1 MQYSRVS
8 LSLRLASIVLGW
20 LGVFLVASGSP
31 DLFLRTAP
39 VLYLVGALPLAI
51 VTSLKIIIRNRM
63 AA

>member
-20 LGVFLVASGSP
+20 VGVFLVASGSP
-31 DLFLRTAP
+31 DLFLGTAQ
-39 VLYLVGALPLAI
+39 VIYVVGALPLAI
-51 VTSLKIIIRNRM
+51 VTLFKMFIRNRM